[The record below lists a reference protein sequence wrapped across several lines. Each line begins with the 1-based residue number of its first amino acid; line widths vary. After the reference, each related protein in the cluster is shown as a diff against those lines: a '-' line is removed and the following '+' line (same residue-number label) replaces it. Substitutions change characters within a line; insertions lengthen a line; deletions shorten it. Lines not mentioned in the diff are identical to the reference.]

1 MTGGVDAEEHHRGI
15 QSLCVLIPR
24 YPQLRRPDLRE
35 VPLVALDGKVP
46 HKFNHLLNCR
56 SIFSE
61 RYTDF
66 VRLVALISK
75 EGEAVVEP
83 LQLQQQLNVKG
94 RVDVI
99 VEGDS
104 IQLRRHRHVGCG
116 LPWWGGGK
124 KFFQKT

>member
-1 MTGGVDAEEHHRGI
+1 M
-15 QSLCVLIPR
+15 
-24 YPQLRRPDLRE
+24 
-35 VPLVALDGKVP
+35 PLVALDGKVP
-46 HKFNHLLNCR
+46 HKFNHLLDCR

-99 VEGDS
+99 VKGDS

-116 LPWWGGGK
+116 LPWWGRK
-124 KFFQKT
+124 KTSKQKSADERRGQNILLLRGCHRH